1 MSRKSLQKG
10 RQGEYAA
17 ISLLEKYYPEKL
29 KRNLLQTRDA
39 GSDII
44 IKSARLS
51 VEVKRYK
58 KGNLYSFRS
67 EWWSQAVKAV
77 EGKELIP
84 LLLYRFDRSDWN
96 CVLPLD
102 VFLQKP
108 IKDFNL
114 QSLALL
120 SANELFTEHFKTLSF
135 YKDGS
140 FDW

>member
-1 MSRKSLQKG
+1 MAKKSLTKG
-10 RQGEYAA
+10 RQGEYEA

-29 KRNLLQTRDA
+29 KTNLLQTRDA

-58 KGNLYSFRS
+58 KGNVYRS

-77 EGKELIP
+77 EGTELIP
-84 LLLYRFDRSDWN
+84 LLLYRFDRSDWF

-114 QSLALL
+114 QSLAVLT
-120 SANELFTEHFKTLSF
+120 ANELFTEHFKTLSF

>member
-1 MSRKSLQKG
+1 MAKKSLQKG
-10 RQGEYAA
+10 RQGEYEA
-17 ISLLEKYYPEKL
+17 ISLLEKYYFEKIN
-29 KRNLLQTRDA
+29 RNLLQTREA

-58 KGNLYSFRS
+58 KGNVYRS
-67 EWWSQAVKAV
+67 EWWTQAVKAV

-84 LLLYRFDRSDWN
+84 LLLYRFDRSDWF
-96 CVLPLD
+96 CALPLD

-120 SANELFTEHFKTLSF
+120 SANELFEQHFKTLSF
-135 YKDGS
+135 YKDRS

>member
-10 RQGEYAA
+10 KRAELEA
-17 ISLLEKYYPEKL
+17 IPLLEKYYPEKL
-29 KRNLLQTRDA
+29 NRNLLQTRDSGA
-39 GSDII
+39 DII

-58 KGNLYSFRS
+58 KGNVYRS

-77 EGKELIP
+77 EGTELIP
-84 LLLYRFDRSDWN
+84 LLLYRFDRSDWF

-108 IKDFNL
+108 IKNFNL
-114 QSLALL
+114 QSLAVLT
-120 SANELFTEHFKTLSF
+120 ANELFEQHFKTLSF

>member
-10 RQGEYAA
+10 KRAELEA

-29 KRNLLQTRDA
+29 NRNLLQTRDSGA
-39 GSDII
+39 DII

-58 KGNLYSFRS
+58 KGNVYRS
-67 EWWSQAVKAV
+67 EWWTQAVKAV
-77 EGKELIP
+77 EGTELIP
-84 LLLYRFDRSDWN
+84 LLLYRFDRSDWF

>member
-1 MSRKSLQKG
+1 MAKKSLTKG
-10 RQGEYAA
+10 RQGEYEA
-17 ISLLEKYYPEKL
+17 ISLLEKYYFEKIN
-29 KRNLLQTRDA
+29 RNLLQTREA

-58 KGNLYSFRS
+58 KGNVYRS
-67 EWWSQAVKAV
+67 EWWTQAVKAV

-84 LLLYRFDRSDWN
+84 LLLYRFDRSDWF
-96 CVLPLD
+96 CALPLD

-120 SANELFTEHFKTLSF
+120 SANELFEQHFKTLSF
-135 YKDGS
+135 YKDRS

>member
-1 MSRKSLQKG
+1 MAKKSLTKG
-10 RQGEYAA
+10 RQGEYEA
-17 ISLLEKYYPEKL
+17 ISLLEKYYPEKIN
-29 KRNLLQTRDA
+29 RNLLQTREA

-58 KGNLYSFRS
+58 LGKLFRS
-67 EWWSQAVKAV
+67 EWYTQAVKAV

-84 LLLYRFDRSDWN
+84 LLLYRFDRSDWF

-114 QSLALL
+114 QSLGVLT
-120 SANELFTEHFKTLSF
+120 ANELFEQHFKTLSF

>member
-1 MSRKSLQKG
+1 MAKKSLTKG
-10 RQGEYAA
+10 RQGEYEA
-17 ISLLEKYYPEKL
+17 ISLLEKYYFEKIN
-29 KRNLLQTRDA
+29 RNLLQTREA

-51 VEVKRYK
+51 IEVKRYK
-58 KGNLYSFRS
+58 KGKVYRS
-67 EWWSQAVKAV
+67 EWWSQSCKAV
-77 EGKELIP
+77 EGTELIP
-84 LLLYRFDRSDWN
+84 LLLYRFDRSDWF

-120 SANELFTEHFKTLSF
+120 SANELFEQHFKTLSF
-135 YKDGS
+135 YKDRS

>member
-1 MSRKSLQKG
+1 MAKKSLTKG
-10 RQGEYAA
+10 RQGEYEA

-58 KGNLYSFRS
+58 LGKLFRS
-67 EWWSQAVKAV
+67 EWYTQAVKAV
-77 EGKELIP
+77 EGQELIP

-114 QSLALL
+114 QSLAVLT
-120 SANELFTEHFKTLSF
+120 ANELFEQHFKTLSF

>member
-1 MSRKSLQKG
+1 MAKKSLTKG
-10 RQGEYAA
+10 RQGEYEA

-58 KGNLYSFRS
+58 KGNVYRS

-77 EGKELIP
+77 EGQELIP
-84 LLLYRFDRSDWN
+84 LLLYRFDRSDWF

>member
-10 RQGEYAA
+10 RQGEYEA

-29 KRNLLQTRDA
+29 KRNLLQTREA

-58 KGNLYSFRS
+58 KGNVYRS
-67 EWWSQAVKAV
+67 EWWTQAVKAV
-77 EGKELIP
+77 EGKELTP
-84 LLLYRFDRSDWN
+84 LLLYRFDRSDWF
-96 CVLPLD
+96 CALPLD

-114 QSLALL
+114 QTLAVLT
-120 SANELFTEHFKTLSF
+120 ANELFTEHFKTLSF

>member
-10 RQGEYAA
+10 KRAELEA

-29 KRNLLQTRDA
+29 NRNLLQTRDSGA
-39 GSDII
+39 DII

-67 EWWSQAVKAV
+67 EWWTQAVKAV
-77 EGKELIP
+77 EGTELIP
-84 LLLYRFDRSDWN
+84 LLLYRFDRSDWF

-114 QSLALL
+114 QSLGVLT
-120 SANELFTEHFKTLSF
+120 ANELFEQHFKTLSF

>member
-1 MSRKSLQKG
+1 MAKKSLTKG
-10 RQGEYAA
+10 RQGEYEA

-58 KGNLYSFRS
+58 LGKLFRS
-67 EWWSQAVKAV
+67 EWYTQAVKAV
-77 EGKELIP
+77 EGQELIP
-84 LLLYRFDRSDWN
+84 LLLYRFDRSDWF

>member
-1 MSRKSLQKG
+1 MAKKSLTKG
-10 RQGEYAA
+10 RQGEYEA
-17 ISLLEKYYPEKL
+17 ISLLEKYYPEKIN
-29 KRNLLQTRDA
+29 RNLLQTRDA

-58 KGNLYSFRS
+58 KGNVYRS

-77 EGKELIP
+77 EGQELIP
-84 LLLYRFDRSDWN
+84 LLLYRFDRSDWF

-114 QSLALL
+114 QSLAVLT
-120 SANELFTEHFKTLSF
+120 ANELFEQHPKALSF

>member
-1 MSRKSLQKG
+1 MAKKSLTKG
-10 RQGEYAA
+10 RQGEYEA

-58 KGNLYSFRS
+58 KGNVYRS

-77 EGKELIP
+77 EGQELIP

>member
-1 MSRKSLQKG
+1 MAKKSLQKG
-10 RQGEYAA
+10 RQGEYEA
-17 ISLLEKYYPEKL
+17 ISLLEKYYPENL
-29 KRNLLQTRDA
+29 KRNLLQTREA

-51 VEVKRYK
+51 IEVKRYK
-58 KGNLYSFRS
+58 KGKVYRS
-67 EWWSQAVKAV
+67 EWWSQSCKAV
-77 EGKELIP
+77 EGTELIP
-84 LLLYRFDRSDWN
+84 LLLYRFDRSDWF

-120 SANELFTEHFKTLSF
+120 SANELFEQHFKTLSF
-135 YKDGS
+135 YKDRS

>member
-1 MSRKSLQKG
+1 MAKKSLTKG
-10 RQGEYAA
+10 RQGEYEA

-58 KGNLYSFRS
+58 LGKLFRS
-67 EWWSQAVKAV
+67 EWYTQAVKAV
-77 EGKELIP
+77 EGQELIP
-84 LLLYRFDRSDWN
+84 LLLNRFDRSDWN

>member
-10 RQGEYAA
+10 RQGENEA
-17 ISLLEKYYPEKL
+17 ISLLEKYYPENL

-58 KGNLYSFRS
+58 KGNVYRS

-77 EGKELIP
+77 EGQELIP
-84 LLLYRFDRSDWN
+84 LLLYRFDRSDWF

-114 QSLALL
+114 QSLAVLT
-120 SANELFTEHFKTLSF
+120 ANELFEQHPKALSF

>member
-1 MSRKSLQKG
+1 MAKKSLQKG
-10 RQGEYAA
+10 RQGEYEA
-17 ISLLEKYYPEKL
+17 ISLLEKYYFEKIN
-29 KRNLLQTRDA
+29 RNLLQTREA

-51 VEVKRYK
+51 IEVKRYK
-58 KGNLYSFRS
+58 KGNVYRS

-77 EGKELIP
+77 KGKELIP
-84 LLLYRFDRSDWN
+84 LLLYRFDRSDWF

-120 SANELFTEHFKTLSF
+120 SANELFEQHFKTLSF
-135 YKDGS
+135 YKDRS